1 MQKKGRTRATPTS
14 ETVITLVR
22 GEDRFDAVVA
32 PAPRNPAGTHE
43 LRYLW
48 NHRPFISR
56 VFKRGAFA
64 ALLDSVTALQ
74 QELIGRG
81 WRLAEPQA
89 G

>member
-1 MQKKGRTRATPTS
+1 MRRNGRTRATPTT
-14 ETVITLVR
+14 ETVITFVR

-32 PAPRNPAGTHE
+32 PVRRNPAGTHE

-48 NHRPFISR
+48 NRRPFISR
-56 VFKRGAFA
+56 VFKRGAFT
-64 ALLDSVTALQ
+64 ALLDSVAALQ
-74 QELIGRG
+74 QELLGRG

>member
-1 MQKKGRTRATPTS
+1 MEKKGRTRATPAS

-22 GEDRFDAVVA
+22 GEDRFDAVVT
-32 PAPRNPAGTHE
+32 PVPRSPAGTHE

-48 NHRPFISR
+48 NRRPFITR

-64 ALLDSVTALQ
+64 ALLDSVRALQ
-74 QELIGRG
+74 QELMGRG
-81 WRLAEPQA
+81 WRLADPQA